1 MNIKKN
7 TVVSTKEGEFQI
19 KKMKIAYSP
28 ITLNQVIVFVVDDN
42 GKERTISEKD
52 VIELKES
59 FQEEKEEG
67 FFKKIMKVFKMKCQ
81 FHDLDGQN

>member
-67 FFKKIMKVFKMKCQ
+67 FFKKIMKVFKMK
-81 FHDLDGQN
+81 